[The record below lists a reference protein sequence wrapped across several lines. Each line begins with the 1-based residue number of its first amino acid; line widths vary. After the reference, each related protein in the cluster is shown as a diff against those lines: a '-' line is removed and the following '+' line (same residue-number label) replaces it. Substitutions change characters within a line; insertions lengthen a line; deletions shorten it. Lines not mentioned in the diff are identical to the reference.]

1 MMARSRHWSSCEVG
15 RRRKFTAVISAHEA
29 EEKEDIMKYKNV
41 ADNRFRS
48 RFMVVTEKMMD
59 KLTVE
64 RFIHYLEKEAKRDG
78 EYTLFLGGEKVTA
91 TEYRYWETDALCK
104 KFAVTGE
111 RRLFYLVSLNQSAEL
126 VD

>member
-1 MMARSRHWSSCEVG
+1 
-15 RRRKFTAVISAHEA
+15 
-29 EEKEDIMKYKNV
+29 MKYKNV

-48 RFMVVTEKMMD
+48 RFMVVTENMMD